1 MASALRDTGST
12 ARWRKIRQR
21 ILERDAYTCQA
32 CGLEGNTVDHIIA
45 RSLGGGDEE
54 NNLQCL
60 CFRCNSA
67 KGGINRQN
75 GKKGRNG
82 KNGQNADKGG
92 FFSSVSTPLTL
103 PSSFYPKNESSS
115 HYRLESDEN

>member
-45 RSLGGGDEE
+45 RSLGGGDDDF
-54 NNLQCL
+54 NLQCL

-75 GKKGRNG
+75 GRNAKNG
-82 KNGQNADKGG
+82 KNRQNADKGG
-92 FFSSVSTPLTL
+92 FFSSVPTPLTL
-103 PSSFYPKNESSS
+103 PVLNSPQNGSRS
-115 HYRLESDEN
+115 HEND

>member
-21 ILERDAYTCQA
+21 ILERDAYTCQG

-75 GKKGRNG
+75 AKSGKNG
-82 KNGQNADKGG
+82 KNADRGG
-92 FFSSVSTPLTL
+92 FFSGASTPLTL
-103 PSSFYPKNESSS
+103 PGLISPKNDSKS
-115 HYRLESDEN
+115 HEND